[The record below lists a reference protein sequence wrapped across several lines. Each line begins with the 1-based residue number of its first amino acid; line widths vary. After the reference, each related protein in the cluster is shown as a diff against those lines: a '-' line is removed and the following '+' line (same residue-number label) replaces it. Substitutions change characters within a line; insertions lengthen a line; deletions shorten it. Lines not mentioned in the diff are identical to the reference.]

1 METIQSLR
9 KKGYKVRVIHER
21 RWLRRSDYPDSEV
34 FTYTKREIIHNDNF
48 EILSKGGKTIIEVT
62 EPFIPSPENLINMER
77 KSVKGEAICSNK
89 ETFNR
94 KIGNNIALGRAL
106 KQL

>member
-9 KKGYKVRVIHER
+9 KKGYKVRVIHQR

-34 FTYTKREIIHNDNF
+34 FTYTKREIIGNDNF

-62 EPFIPSPENLINMER
+62 ESFDQFLAGR
-77 KSVKGEAICSNK
+77 TVRGEAICSNK

-106 KQL
+106 KQLK